1 MTWWCPSCRPTVIPT
16 SKQPRW
22 PQEIAEDW
30 LAAKRV
36 GRSKDD
42 PGNSDRARRADLRR
56 WAAAINEVQGRRLP
70 AFPPH
75 SLDGWQYVMTELGDV
90 DVLLRALDLLGADLA
105 PSSRQRALS
114 TMRGFC
120 GWLVRRDHLPTNPCD
135 APELTVKRTSSGE
148 VLAFRP
154 DDVERL
160 LVAAAAPPPSNV
172 RSAWPAARSLS
183 SRRSPTA
190 AFG

>member
-1 MTWWCPSCRPTVIPT
+1 MRDNGYYHASVSASSDPPPRPTGVPA
-16 SKQPRW
+16 W
-22 PQEIAEDW
+22 DEAAEDW

-36 GRSKDD
+36 GRPKDD
-42 PGNSDRARRADLRR
+42 AGHSDRARRGDLRR
-56 WAAAINEVQGRRLP
+56 WAAAINDVQGRHVPQPL
-70 AFPPH
+70 PH
-75 SLDGWQYVMTELGDV
+75 SLDAWQYVMTELGDV

-105 PSSRQRALS
+105 PASRQRALS

-160 LVAAAAPPPSNV
+160 LAAAAPPPSNV
-172 RSAWPAARSLS
+172 RSA
-183 SRRSPTA
+183 
-190 AFG
+190 